1 MRWVIITRVIL
12 YALIIT
18 RVIFITRVIH
28 SILIKFEVTKLS
40 FPMETPRSKQKQEIE
55 QFMLF
60 QLFPFY
66 RIFLGSFDPLRI
78 VCSQFEIQLKRY
90 VETIILRDFSAS
102 IFGITKWLYFS
113 ERFNL
118 KTLDLSF
125 SIVLVDETLAY
136 LCRFLYHFPKL
147 QLLKIN
153 FCHNLHTVP
162 KQNKKYKIEFG
173 GSVYLC
179 HLRHIYCTL
188 DPIQFILTHIALSS
202 YCNSS
207 FHSFRYVYQ
216 SLFLDSY
223 DEQMFYTE
231 VRKFLKEGKYTVTT
245 MSITPYNKKKSG
257 VIVSENVAVSFERAG
272 ILFQWHLAKSPCKIN
287 NWKTTLVKVI

>member
-1 MRWVIITRVIL
+1 MGNNYARNIIRIDN
-12 YALIIT
+12 YA
-18 RVIFITRVIH
+18 RIFITRVIH

-66 RIFLGSFDPLRI
+66 RI
-78 VCSQFEIQLKRY
+78 
-90 VETIILRDFSAS
+90 
-102 IFGITKWLYFS
+102 YFS
-113 ERFNL
+113 ECFNL

-272 ILFQWHLAKSPCKIN
+272 ILFQWHLAKSPRKIN